1 MSNTETL
8 KKYLLEKENAYLLD
22 DNNNGKT
29 IMLSGDWGSGKTHF
43 WKNEIE
49 PVLKEKQIA
58 IYISLYGKESINEIK
73 FDIFK
78 EAYNSQIKEDIISKS
93 ASLFHSVAPS
103 FGEKSLT
110 DGFEK
115 LNTKAKTKKAT
126 ELLQQGSII
135 CFDDFERKS
144 EKINL
149 NDLFGFI
156 SQLSIELNCKTVIIL
171 NSEVFKGKEAEIF
184 SNVKE
189 KTISKFF
196 YFNPTIEELFT
207 SISSDSKYD
216 AINDYKTDI
225 LSAIKETKE
234 LNARIYTQV
243 LDNCLEWLEVK
254 KSIDSNIIRVL
265 VLGTFNFILNHL
277 ILDYQEIT
285 SNDDFG
291 SRRIRVQYN
300 LFPDIKVLYP
310 YHIFL
315 FEGENN
321 EDYRNASSQKP
332 ETYITDTL
340 KNVIT
345 ELNREN
351 NQKYSD
357 TEQIE
362 YFKLFNLY
370 QSKLKALMKYGYV
383 LYYVSD
389 VKEETY
395 IEIATFIKTGILLP

>member
-78 EAYNSQIKEDIISKS
+78 EAYNSQVKEDIISKS

-110 DGFEK
+110 EGFTK
-115 LNTKAKTKKAT
+115 LNQESKTKKAT
-126 ELLQQGSII
+126 EFLKQGSII

-156 SQLSIELNCKTVIIL
+156 SQLSIDLNCKTVIIL
-171 NSEVFKGKEAEIF
+171 NSDAFTGKEAEIF

-196 YFNPTIEELFT
+196 HFNPSIEELFT
-207 SISSDSKYD
+207 SIFDNPKYTLL
-216 AINDYKTDI
+216 NKYKEYL
-225 LSAIKETKE
+225 LSIIKESGE
-234 LNARIYTQV
+234 LNARIYIQV
-243 LDNCLEWLEVK
+243 LNNCLEWVREKENPYTL
-254 KSIDSNIIRVL
+254 NIVQKDLHICNKLRVL
-265 VLGTFNFILNHL
+265 VLNTICFVKNQCILV
-277 ILDYQEIT
+277 
-285 SNDDFG
+285 F
-291 SRRIRVQYN
+291 
-300 LFPDIKVLYP
+300 
-310 YHIFL
+310 FL
-315 FEGENN
+315 
-321 EDYRNASSQKP
+321 
-332 ETYITDTL
+332 
-340 KNVIT
+340 
-345 ELNREN
+345 
-351 NQKYSD
+351 
-357 TEQIE
+357 
-362 YFKLFNLY
+362 
-370 QSKLKALMKYGYV
+370 
-383 LYYVSD
+383 
-389 VKEETY
+389 
-395 IEIATFIKTGILLP
+395 